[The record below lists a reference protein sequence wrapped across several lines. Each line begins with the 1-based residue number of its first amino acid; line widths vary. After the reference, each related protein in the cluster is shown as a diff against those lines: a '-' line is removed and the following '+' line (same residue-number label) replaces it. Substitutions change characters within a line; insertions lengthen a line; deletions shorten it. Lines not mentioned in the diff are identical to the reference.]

1 MTLSS
6 LAKRGAQ
13 LASDNSPII
22 LTAIGVVGTVTTAVL
37 TGKAAIKAHEFIEY
51 ENESRSR
58 HNTRVGE
65 LELEPV
71 TDREKLVYS
80 WKFFIPAG
88 LSLVGTVSCII
99 CSTTIGTRRAAAM
112 AAAYSLSERAAT
124 EYKDKVVEHFGKAK
138 AQKIDDEIAQDR
150 MERNPVTKQT
160 PRTTGGG
167 NDLCYE
173 RFTDRYFYSSMETI
187 KQAMNRINYDINQGV
202 YASLSDFYAYLGL
215 GPTGV
220 SDELGWNGDHLMEI
234 RFSTSMSDD
243 NQPCIVF
250 DYHVEPVRNYF
261 RIH

>member
-1 MTLSS
+1 LSS

-13 LASDNSPII
+13 LASDNSPLI
-22 LTAIGVVGTVTTAVL
+22 LTAFGVVGTVTTAVL
-37 TGKAAIKAHEFIEY
+37 AGKAAIRAYDFIQY
-51 ENESRSR
+51 EEESRSR
-58 HNTRVGE
+58 HNTKVGE
-65 LELEPV
+65 LQLEPL
-71 TDREKLVYS
+71 TDREKFVYS
-80 WKFFIPAG
+80 WKYFVPAG
-88 LSLVGTVSCII
+88 LSLVGTVACII
-99 CSTTIGTRRAAAM
+99 CANQIGTRRTAAL

-124 EYKDKVVEHFGKAK
+124 EYKDKVVEHFGKTK
-138 AQKIDDEIAQDR
+138 AQKVEDELQQDR
-150 MERNPVTKQT
+150 MDRNPVSSQR

-234 RFSTSMSDD
+234 TFSTTVSDD
-243 NQPCIVF
+243 NRPCIAF

-261 RIH
+261 RVH